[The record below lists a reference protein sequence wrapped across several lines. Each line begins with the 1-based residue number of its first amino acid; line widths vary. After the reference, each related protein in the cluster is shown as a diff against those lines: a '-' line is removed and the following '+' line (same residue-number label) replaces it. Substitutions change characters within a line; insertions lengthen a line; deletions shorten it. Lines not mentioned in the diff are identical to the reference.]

1 MYSSH
6 RQYRIP
12 IWECLRFDPA
22 TLKQNTNMFT
32 PITVYKSTL
41 LPKQKTNVEIE
52 IPWVN
57 EPRIVKPTPS
67 KGWVR

>member
-1 MYSSH
+1 
-6 RQYRIP
+6 
-12 IWECLRFDPA
+12 
-22 TLKQNTNMFT
+22 MFT

-57 EPRIVKPTPS
+57 EPRIVKTTPS